1 MVETPEVDRMPL
13 TAKSTQS
20 IMMIQGILTLL
31 GGVSLLL
38 FMLGTQDDFELMGI
52 GLPFIS
58 IVLALLICWVA
69 VKWSSRKAR
78 VWTVAVLLE
87 GLLLISFVATVIPD
101 PEFSFGI
108 WDGLS
113 ILLPVTAFC
122 LVVLPTT
129 RSWFNR

>member
-38 FMLGTQDDFELMGI
+38 FMLGTQDDLELMGI

-122 LVVLPTT
+122 LLVLPTT
-129 RSWFNR
+129 RSWFSR

>member
-1 MVETPEVDRMPL
+1 MVETPEIDRMPL

-38 FMLGTQDDFELMGI
+38 FMLGTQDDPGLMEI

-122 LVVLPTT
+122 LLVLPTT

>member
-38 FMLGTQDDFELMGI
+38 FMLGTQDDLELMGI

-78 VWTVAVLLE
+78 VWTVAALLE

-122 LVVLPTT
+122 LLVLPTT
-129 RSWFNR
+129 RSWFSR

>member
-38 FMLGTQDDFELMGI
+38 FMLGTQDDLELMGI

-122 LVVLPTT
+122 LLVLPTT